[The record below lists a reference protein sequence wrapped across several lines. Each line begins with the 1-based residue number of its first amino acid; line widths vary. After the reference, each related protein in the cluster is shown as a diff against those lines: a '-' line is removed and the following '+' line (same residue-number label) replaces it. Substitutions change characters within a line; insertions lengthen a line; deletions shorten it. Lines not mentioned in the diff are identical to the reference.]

1 MTELLWMSENVSCP
15 GAEWNCVEFGILLL
29 ILCWNGLFSVFANF
43 RGEISL
49 FLISKVFSLLDAVII
64 FSKSSGDIYQNL
76 LEIRAPLIYLTLPWY
91 SNFIHP
97 CKATKKTYVSRF
109 FNTQSCHWHQLSLVG
124 NFLDAY
130 DWEMFPFFDRCPG
143 YFVFSYWSLLCISL
157 ASAIWD
163 WKLLRGRGSLEN
175 GGKNLVLSSVQYR
188 RNPFCWRIEEEKRL
202 LKT

>member
-1 MTELLWMSENVSCP
+1 MSEKLSCP
-15 GAEWNCVEFGILLL
+15 GAEWNCVEFGMLLL
-29 ILCWNGLFSVFANF
+29 ILCWEVLFSVFANF

-91 SNFIHP
+91 SILIHP
-97 CKATKKTYVSRF
+97 CKAKKTYVSRF

-124 NFLDAY
+124 NFLDAN
-130 DWEMFPFFDRCPG
+130 
-143 YFVFSYWSLLCISL
+143 
-157 ASAIWD
+157 D
-163 WKLLRGRGSLEN
+163 WKCFLSSIVVQVILYFPIDLCVSLWHQLFGSENFWEGGEVLRMAERIW
-175 GGKNLVLSSVQYR
+175 SSVQYH
-188 RNPFCWRIEEEKRL
+188 RNPFCWRNEEEKRL